1 MVAAFDE
8 LSAWCSER
16 FGAGQPLGRLAEPGE
31 WGTARWASPLAE
43 VEMHGRTNSLGD
55 TRIWAVDL
63 RGGVIKAV
71 EDAEVELT
79 YMRGSPP

>member
-1 MVAAFDE
+1 MAAAFDE
-8 LSAWCSER
+8 LSLWCSGR
-16 FGAGQPLGRLAEPGE
+16 FGAGQPLGRLAEAGE

-55 TRIWAVDL
+55 TRIWSVDL

-79 YMRGSPP
+79 YLRGNPP